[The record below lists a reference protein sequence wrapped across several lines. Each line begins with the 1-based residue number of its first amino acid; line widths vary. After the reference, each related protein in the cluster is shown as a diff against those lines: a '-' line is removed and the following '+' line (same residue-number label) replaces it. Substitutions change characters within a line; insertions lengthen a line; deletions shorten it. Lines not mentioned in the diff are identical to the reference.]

1 MTERR
6 ATPSPDRRRRSGSAE
21 PAGRLAKGGGR
32 RRKPSARFG
41 RGREPGD
48 TEDGVETVREN
59 DARAGNGGYGNG
71 GAGDGGAG
79 VGGAGKSGVGEAREG
94 HGGEGGGRAGNGGEV
109 NSRVGRGRRA
119 RHGRRGKGRS
129 GAARPGRGRLW
140 GGLGA
145 ITVLGAA
152 GFAAVGWA
160 PADRD
165 ESAGGRSAVSAE
177 PGPERSRRSAG
188 AGAGA
193 GTGADGERGPVVSP
207 STSPSPSTGGSTGGS
222 ADDPTDAS
230 TDESPGGGS
239 RGSGGSTGGSSGGSG
254 GRSAS
259 PSPSGRVI
267 PETGPGTFTKA
278 PGSGP
283 KVGDGK
289 VLRYRVEVEK
299 GLSLSAADV
308 AEEVERILGDP
319 RGWTADGDSA
329 FQRVSG
335 GATDFV
341 VKVAT
346 PGTVDDICG
355 AYGLDTRGEVNCNV
369 DDNVMVNLKRWEL
382 ATPVYADDVT
392 AYRALIINHEV
403 GHFLGEGH
411 VGCPGRGKPAPAMM
425 QQIKGMKG
433 CVPNVWPYDAKGRLI
448 TGPAVP

>member
-21 PAGRLAKGGGR
+21 PAGRRAKGGGR
-32 RRKPSARFG
+32 RRKAPARLG

-48 TEDGVETVREN
+48 TEDGVETEREREN
-59 DARAGNGGYGNG
+59 DA
-71 GAGDGGAG
+71 
-79 VGGAGKSGVGEAREG
+79 
-94 HGGEGGGRAGNGGEV
+94 RAGNGGEV

-129 GAARPGRGRLW
+129 GAGRPGRGRLW

-165 ESAGGRSAVSAE
+165 ESAGARSAVSAE
-177 PGPERSRRSAG
+177 PEPERSRRTS
-188 AGAGA
+188 GAGA
-193 GTGADGERGPVVSP
+193 GTGADGERGRVVSP
-207 STSPSPSTGGSTGGS
+207 SPSPSRSTGGSTGGS
-222 ADDPTDAS
+222 ADDS
-230 TDESPGGGS
+230 TDESADGGS
-239 RGSGGSTGGSSGGSG
+239 RGSGASTGGSSGGSA

-259 PSPSGRVI
+259 PSPSGRAI
-267 PETGPGTFTKA
+267 PESGPGTFTRA

-355 AYGLDTRGEVNCNV
+355 AYGLNTRGEVNCNV
-369 DDNVMVNLKRWEL
+369 EDNVMVNLKRWEL

-433 CVPNVWPYDAKGRLI
+433 CVPNVWPYDAKGKLI

>member
-21 PAGRLAKGGGR
+21 PAGRRAKGGGR
-32 RRKPSARFG
+32 RRKAPARSG

-48 TEDGVETVREN
+48 TEDGVETGREN
-59 DARAGNGGYGNG
+59 DDRAGNGGE
-71 GAGDGGAG
+71 
-79 VGGAGKSGVGEAREG
+79 GK
-94 HGGEGGGRAGNGGEV
+94 GGEV

-129 GAARPGRGRLW
+129 GAGRPGRGRLW

-177 PGPERSRRSAG
+177 PDPERSRRAS
-188 AGAGA
+188 GAGA
-193 GTGADGERGPVVSP
+193 GTGADGERGRVVSP
-207 STSPSPSTGGSTGGS
+207 STSPSRSTGGSTGGS
-222 ADDPTDAS
+222 ADDSTGGA
-230 TDESPGGGS
+230 TDESADGGS
-239 RGSGGSTGGSSGGSG
+239 RGSGGSTGDASGGSA

-259 PSPSGRVI
+259 PSPSGRTI
-267 PETGPGTFTKA
+267 PETGPGTFTRA

-355 AYGLDTRGEVNCNV
+355 AYGLNTRGEVNCNV

>member
-21 PAGRLAKGGGR
+21 PAGRRAKGGGR
-32 RRKPSARFG
+32 RRKAPARSG

-48 TEDGVETVREN
+48 TEDGVETGREN
-59 DARAGNGGYGNG
+59 DDRAGNG
-71 GAGDGGAG
+71 
-79 VGGAGKSGVGEAREG
+79 VEGK
-94 HGGEGGGRAGNGGEV
+94 GGEV

-129 GAARPGRGRLW
+129 GAGRPGRGRLW

-177 PGPERSRRSAG
+177 PDPERSRRAS
-188 AGAGA
+188 GAGA
-193 GTGADGERGPVVSP
+193 GTGADGERGRVVSP
-207 STSPSPSTGGSTGGS
+207 STSPSRSTGGSTGGS
-222 ADDPTDAS
+222 ADDSTDGA
-230 TDESPGGGS
+230 TDESADGGS
-239 RGSGGSTGGSSGGSG
+239 RGSGGSTGEASGGLA

-259 PSPSGRVI
+259 PSPSGRTI
-267 PETGPGTFTKA
+267 PETGPGTFTRA

-355 AYGLDTRGEVNCNV
+355 AYGLNTRGEVNCNV

>member
-21 PAGRLAKGGGR
+21 PAVRRAKGGGR
-32 RRKPSARFG
+32 RRKAPARSG
-41 RGREPGD
+41 RDREPGD
-48 TEDGVETVREN
+48 TEDGVETGRES
-59 DARAGNGGYGNG
+59 DARAGNGGEG
-71 GAGDGGAG
+71 GDRAGDGG
-79 VGGAGKSGVGEAREG
+79 
-94 HGGEGGGRAGNGGEV
+94 EV
-109 NSRVGRGRRA
+109 HSRVGRGRRA

-129 GAARPGRGRLW
+129 GAGRPGRGRLW

-165 ESAGGRSAVSAE
+165 ESAAGRSAVSAE
-177 PGPERSRRSAG
+177 PEPERSRRTSG
-188 AGAGA
+188 AGAGTGT
-193 GTGADGERGPVVSP
+193 GTGADGERGRVVPPSASP
-207 STSPSPSTGGSTGGS
+207 SRSTGGSTGGS
-222 ADDPTDAS
+222 ADESAGGS
-230 TDESPGGGS
+230 TDESVGGGS
-239 RGSGGSTGGSSGGSG
+239 RGSTGDASGGSA

-259 PSPSGRVI
+259 PSPSGRSI
-267 PETGPGTFTKA
+267 PETGPGTFTRA

-355 AYGLDTRGEVNCNV
+355 AYGLNTGGEVNCNV

>member
-1 MTERR
+1 M
-6 ATPSPDRRRRSGSAE
+6 
-21 PAGRLAKGGGR
+21 
-32 RRKPSARFG
+32 
-41 RGREPGD
+41 
-48 TEDGVETVREN
+48 
-59 DARAGNGGYGNG
+59 
-71 GAGDGGAG
+71 
-79 VGGAGKSGVGEAREG
+79 
-94 HGGEGGGRAGNGGEV
+94 
-109 NSRVGRGRRA
+109 
-119 RHGRRGKGRS
+119 
-129 GAARPGRGRLW
+129 
-140 GGLGA
+140 
-145 ITVLGAA
+145 TVLGAA

-177 PGPERSRRSAG
+177 PDPERSRRAS
-188 AGAGA
+188 GAGA
-193 GTGADGERGPVVSP
+193 GTGADGERGRVVSP
-207 STSPSPSTGGSTGGS
+207 STSPSRSTGGSTGGS
-222 ADDPTDAS
+222 ADDSTDGA
-230 TDESPGGGS
+230 TDESADGGS
-239 RGSGGSTGGSSGGSG
+239 RGSGGSTGEASGGSA

-259 PSPSGRVI
+259 PSPSGRTI
-267 PETGPGTFTKA
+267 PETGPGTFTRA

-355 AYGLDTRGEVNCNV
+355 AYGLNTRGEVNCNV

-411 VGCPGRGKPAPAMM
+411 VGCLGRGKPAPAMM